1 MGKFPPGAGAGKAAA
16 LARDG
21 QTPALP
27 APGAGQGA
35 MGPPCPL
42 GAEGTFEER
51 G

>member
-1 MGKFPPGAGAGKAAA
+1 MGKYPPGAGAGKAAA

-21 QTPALP
+21 QTPAT
-27 APGAGQGA
+27 
-35 MGPPCPL
+35 PCPL